1 MKVHFIGIGGTGM
14 GGVAQLLRQAGHE
27 VRGADTGIY
36 PPMSDQ
42 LADAGIEV
50 ADHYAASN
58 LDWGPDMVVVG
69 NVCRADHVEVV
80 AAQQRGIALE
90 SFPSVL
96 EKLVLPG
103 RQSLVVSGTH
113 GKTTTTSV
121 LSWILRSAGLQPSF
135 LVGGVPLNLGSGA
148 AYGAG
153 EAVVLEGDEYDTA
166 FFDKGPKFMHYGPR
180 RAILTSVE
188 FDHADIFGGM
198 EEIREVFARFVETI
212 DESGDLI
219 VNMDDSEALGVAAR
233 ARCSVVRYRVL
244 PDAGG
249 DPASAEF
256 CARRTSRPGARRT
269 AFELFESGESL
280 GEFSMQLYGR
290 YNLGNAVAASALAR
304 RHGVPPAAIR
314 EALRRFRGV
323 KKRQELLGMAQGV
336 RVIFDF
342 AHHPTAAALTTAS
355 VRRRYPEHSLHVC
368 FEPRSSSSHRAAFG
382 DGFAASFDAASHVY
396 IAPLYRP
403 EKVPA
408 DQRLDCQALAE
419 SVRGRGIDARALPS
433 IDDLAKSVVD
443 KAVPG
448 DTVLLL
454 SSGDFGGL
462 GNELLRA
469 LGDAVCFGT
478 GNDLLGVNR
487 LLSGYD
493 IPTVVAS
500 DEVETLVMR
509 GDEPGQLS
517 GTVSLQAIGDSAFLF
532 GLAVTPERR
541 GEGLGW
547 VLGDCVLRRS
557 RTLGVGRVYLITSSA
572 ADFFGGKLGFR
583 PVDGDAVDPA
593 VRETTNFAANAG
605 LPGAVCMVL
614 ELPPET

>member
-14 GGVAQLLRQAGHE
+14 GGVAQLLRGAGHE

-42 LADAGIEV
+42 LQAAGIPV
-50 ADHYAASN
+50 ANEYAAAN
-58 LDWGPDMVVVG
+58 LDWGPDCVVVG

-80 AAQQRGIALE
+80 AAQARGIPLE
-90 SFPSVL
+90 SFPSAL
-96 EKLVLPG
+96 AKMVLPG
-103 RQSLVVSGTH
+103 RQSLVVAGTH
-113 GKTTTTSV
+113 GKTTTTSL
-121 LSWILRSAGLQPSF
+121 LSWILRSAGHDPTY
-135 LVGGVPLNLGSGA
+135 LVGGVPLNLGQGA
-148 AYGAG
+148 AFGKG

-188 FDHADIFGGM
+188 FDHADIFGGFD
-198 EEIREVFARFVETI
+198 EVREVFGRFVESI
-212 DESGDLI
+212 DPRGDLV
-219 VNMDDSEALGVAAR
+219 VNMEDSEALGVAAR
-233 ARCSVVRYRVL
+233 ARCNVVRYRVL
-244 PDAGG
+244 PDSGG
-249 DPASAEF
+249 DAASAEF
-256 CARRTSRPGARRT
+256 AARRLSRAGARRT
-269 AFELFESGESL
+269 TFELFENGDSVGEL
-280 GEFSMQLYGR
+280 SMQLYGR
-290 YNLGNAVAASALAR
+290 YNLGNALAAAALAR
-304 RHGVPPAAIR
+304 RHGVEVGPIK

-342 AHHPTAAALTTAS
+342 AHHPTAASLTTTS

-368 FEPRSSSSHRAAFG
+368 FEPRSSSSHRRAFAE
-382 DGFAASFDAASHVY
+382 GFGGSFDAASHVY

-403 EKVPA
+403 EKVPEPE
-408 DQRLDCQALAE
+408 RLDCDALA
-419 SVRGRGIDARALPS
+419 SSIRDRGVDARALPT
-433 IDDLAKSVVD
+433 IDALATAVVD

-462 GNELLRA
+462 GPKLLRG
-469 LGDAVCFGT
+469 LGDPVCFGSA
-478 GNDLLGVNR
+478 DELPAVNR

-493 IPTVVAS
+493 IPTVLDS
-500 DEVETLVMR
+500 DDVETLVMR
-509 GDEPGQLS
+509 GDEEGQLA
-517 GTVSLQAIGDSAFLF
+517 GTVSLQANGDSAFLF

-557 RTLGVGRVYLITSSA
+557 RTLGVRRVYLVTSAA

-583 PVDGDAVDPA
+583 PVDVDAVDAA
-593 VRETTNFAANAG
+593 VRQTTNFAINVE
-605 LPGAVCMVL
+605 LPDAVCMVL
-614 ELPPET
+614 DLPPEA